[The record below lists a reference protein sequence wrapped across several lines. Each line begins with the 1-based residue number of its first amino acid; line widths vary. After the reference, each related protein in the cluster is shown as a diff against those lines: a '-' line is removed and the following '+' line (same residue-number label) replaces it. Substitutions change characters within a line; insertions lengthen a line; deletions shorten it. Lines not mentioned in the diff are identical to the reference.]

1 MCRSPHPISSSY
13 RSSPSLLR
21 VARTVGNKLRL
32 RNASHRAP
40 REFLYALASSL
51 IYKMRAG
58 IPQKRKSSRRQ
69 PQFAPRS
76 RSESRDLEPRSSRR
90 RRYLEV
96 KKREEARRPRSA
108 REGRGIENAPVA
120 ARRRRSSS
128 SDAPDQQKKKVR
140 QKRRRKRELPYRSLS
155 LSLSDLSPRETKTR
169 EVNVARD
176 GAPRDG

>member
-1 MCRSPHPISSSY
+1 MIRRLDSERCGGTALAYILSCMCRSPHPISSSY

-51 IYKMRAG
+51 IWRS
-58 IPQKRKSSRRQ
+58 KRERRHGGRDQ
-69 PQFAPRS
+69 RG
-76 RSESRDLEPRSSRR
+76 RDGESRTRLSPRDD
-90 RRYLEV
+90 
-96 KKREEARRPRSA
+96 EEAPPPMLRINR
-108 REGRGIENAPVA
+108 
-120 ARRRRSSS
+120 
-128 SDAPDQQKKKVR
+128 KKKGSAETEA
-140 QKRRRKRELPYRSLS
+140 KKGAPLSISLS